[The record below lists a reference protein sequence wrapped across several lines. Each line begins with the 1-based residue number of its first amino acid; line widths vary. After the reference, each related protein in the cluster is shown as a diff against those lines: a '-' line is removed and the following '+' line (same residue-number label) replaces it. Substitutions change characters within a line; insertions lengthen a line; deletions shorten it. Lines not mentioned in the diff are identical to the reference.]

1 MEDNEV
7 VAIVDREFNS
17 AMGAPDGELST
28 ERALSWKYYNSEPL
42 GNEVEGKSTYVTSD
56 VADVVDGIMPSL
68 MRMFSTKENLVTFDA
83 HGPEDEPLA
92 AQETDY
98 TSHVFFKK
106 NKGAFMT
113 LYTWFFDALL
123 QKNGIVKCWYDESEK
138 ITEETYQGLTE
149 EEVFKLLED
158 EELEPIEK
166 EESEYSQMVDGMEVP
181 IKTWDIKFKR
191 TCKVNTIRVEPVP
204 PEEYRITADARCV
217 DPSDARMVGQE
228 RNVKRSELIAMG
240 FDEELVLGLPT
251 TSNMPYSEEELSR
264 RDKEDDYSET
274 WGDPYEEDVEIREAY
289 LKIDGE
295 LRQIM
300 TCEGQLLSNEPVD
313 RQPFHVL
320 SSKPLPHK
328 HFGTCPAEQ
337 VMDIQKLAT
346 TLTRQMMDNIYQT
359 NNPRNLIYEQ
369 AIGED
374 TMDGLLST
382 EIGGNV
388 IVDRPIGEAW
398 APMTVP
404 FTAGQ
409 SFPILEMLDKTKRDR
424 TGVHS
429 NAEGLDPDQ
438 LKNIQGQVMREAV
451 SMSKDKIEMIARIFA
466 ETGIKSLFLHIH
478 ELIRKYPN
486 KAEVVKLRGTWV
498 PVDPSSWRDRTDVT
512 INIGLGIGSK
522 ESNLLHLN
530 MIQQAQQ
537 MLKDSGLSNLV
548 VTPKNLYNMAREIAK
563 NADQDDQLFFTD
575 PGEEMSPPVGQ
586 EAMQL
591 QQQAQMLQMKE
602 QQLNQL
608 EQQINKTALQHERE
622 MLKIQQNEQKIR
634 QADKHH
640 KDDMDLE
647 IQNLRN
653 EIAEMKLKYK
663 ESPDSDEI
671 EFEFD
676 PATSTIIPVS

>member
-1 MEDNEV
+1 MEDREII
-7 VAIVDREFNS
+7 AIVDAEFEA
-17 AMGAPDGELST
+17 AMGAPDGEIST
-28 ERALSWKYYNSEPL
+28 ERALAWKYYNSEPL
-42 GNEVEGKSTYVTSD
+42 GNEIEGKSSYVTSD

-68 MRMFSTKENLVTFDA
+68 MRMFSTKDNLVSFDA
-83 HGPEDEPLA
+83 HGPEDEALA

-98 TSHVFFKK
+98 TSYVFFKK
-106 NKGAFMT
+106 NPGSFMT

-123 QKNGIVKCWYDESEK
+123 QKNGIVKCWYDESDK
-138 ITEETYQGLTE
+138 ITEETYKNLTE
-149 EEVFKLLED
+149 DEIFALLDD

-166 EESEYSQMVDGMEVP
+166 EESTVYDGDSEV
-181 IKTWDIKFKR
+181 KLYDMKFKR
-191 TCKVNTIRVEPVP
+191 TCKVNTIKVEPVP
-204 PEEYRITADARCV
+204 PEEYRITSDARCV

-228 RNVKRSELIAMG
+228 RDVKRSELIAMG
-240 FDEELVLGLPT
+240 FDEQTVLDLPT
-251 TSNMPYSEEELSR
+251 TTNVPYSEEELSR
-264 RDKEDDYSET
+264 RDKEDDYSENYAS
-274 WGDPYEEDVEIREAY
+274 DPLEESVEVRECY
-289 LKIDGE
+289 LKIDGV
-295 LRQIM
+295 LMQVF
-300 TCEGQLLSNEPVD
+300 TCNHVLLSAEPVD

-328 HFGTCPAEQ
+328 HFGTCPGEQ

-429 NAEGLDPDQ
+429 NAEGLEADS

-498 PVDPSSWRDRTDVT
+498 PVDPSSWRDRTDVSV
-512 INIGLGIGSK
+512 NIGLGIGSK
-522 ESNLLHLN
+522 ESNLLHLQ
-530 MIQQAQQ
+530 MIAQTQ
-537 MLKDSGLSNLV
+537 KALEESGLKNLV
-548 VTPKNLYNMAREIAK
+548 VMPRNLYNLAREIAK
-563 NADQDDQLFFTD
+563 NADQDDQLYFTD
-575 PGEEMSPPVGQ
+575 PGNELAPPVGQ

-602 QQLNQL
+602 QELTRR
-608 EQQINKTALQHERE
+608 EQVIDKTMLQHQRE
-622 MLKIQQNEQKIR
+622 MLKIEQSGQKIT
-634 QADKHH
+634 QADKQH
-640 KDDMDLE
+640 DDKMDLE
-647 IQNLRN
+647 IQALRN

-663 ESPDSDEI
+663 EAPEG
-671 EFEFD
+671 EELGFEYD
-676 PATSTIIPVS
+676 PATNTLTPLT